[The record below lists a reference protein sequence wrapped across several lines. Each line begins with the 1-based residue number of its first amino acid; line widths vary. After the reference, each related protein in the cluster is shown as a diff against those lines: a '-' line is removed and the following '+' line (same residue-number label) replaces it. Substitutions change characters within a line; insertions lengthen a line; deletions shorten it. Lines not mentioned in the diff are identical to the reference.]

1 MIPGV
6 KGGNRKSSF
15 PFLVRFC
22 FTPRM
27 GKRVATVRESQE
39 KANLLKVRE
48 FSFKVRALCIKS
60 GKFFILPQPNSVKS
74 QKSFIYLLAS
84 RCDKNFLLLVL
95 GIVVS
100 KKQFLFNQ
108 LHNYKSIFFWRY
120 CQRIHPAWSVKS
132 WEFVLS

>member
-27 GKRVATVRESQE
+27 GKRVATVRKSQE
-39 KANLLKVRE
+39 RAKVLKVRE

-74 QKSFIYLLAS
+74 LKNFIYLLAS
-84 RCDKNFLLLVL
+84 RCHKDFLLLVL

-100 KKQFLFNQ
+100 KKFFLFFF
-108 LHNYKSIFFWRY
+108 KSIFFWRY